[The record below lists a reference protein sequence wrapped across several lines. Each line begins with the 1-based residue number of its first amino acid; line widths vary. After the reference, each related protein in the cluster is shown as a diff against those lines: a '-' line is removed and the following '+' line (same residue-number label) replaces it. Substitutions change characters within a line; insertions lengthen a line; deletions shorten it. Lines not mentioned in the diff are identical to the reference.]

1 MVKPE
6 ECDHDFDY
14 FREEIEDGQTVI
26 VSNCKYCDEEYR
38 EGLNK

>member
-26 VSNCKYCDEEYR
+26 VSKYCDEEYR